1 MHADTATL
9 LRNLGSH
16 DTAAQTAI
24 YERLTN
30 RPVSAGA
37 ECVAVTSI
45 AGHFC
50 IDAFKAVSA
59 LPVVDMISEV
69 SRTIETRGLK
79 RIGILGTRTVM
90 ESRFYG
96 RITSAEIIRPS
107 GRDLDD
113 VHEAYIS
120 MAASGI
126 VTEAQRSVLHNVSL
140 RLLASRVPR
149 RCCWGAPTLRWSSMK
164 RVRRFRWSIVRP
176 FMQMRSRGWG

>member
-1 MHADTATL
+1 
-9 LRNLGSH
+9 
-16 DTAAQTAI
+16 
-24 YERLTN
+24 
-30 RPVSAGA
+30 
-37 ECVAVTSI
+37 
-45 AGHFC
+45 
-50 IDAFKAVSA
+50 
-59 LPVVDMISEV
+59 
-69 SRTIETRGLK
+69 
-79 RIGILGTRTVM
+79 M

-149 RCCWGAPTLRWSSMK
+149 RRCWGGTDLALVFNEESAEIPVVDCAAIHADAIARL
-164 RVRRFRWSIVRP
+164 
-176 FMQMRSRGWG
+176 GLA